1 MVEKSREVAVV
12 FDGSFDGFLCVIYAV
27 YYCKIIP
34 LSIQSQDK
42 VQLTLDNEMYHVDTD
57 SSQATRVMNGLREK
71 ISQDATSCIYHAFLS
86 GEDDKYMAMLQYIQL
101 GFKVGHMVDS
111 HLKED
116 CVRRV
121 HKLSGHVGREAHLL
135 LGFCRFAETVSGV
148 FYCPITPKNDVLDIV
163 ASHFKERLMG
173 QPWVIH
179 DKSRNKAAVYD
190 GKSYV
195 IADVPKEANVVYA
208 DGEKETQELW
218 VAFFNALAIEAR
230 KNPKLQRQLLP
241 LYFRKHMTE
250 FNQLPNVSSQPRLQ
264 DK

>member
-1 MVEKSREVAVV
+1 MVTIV

-27 YYCKIIP
+27 YYQKIDP
-34 LSIQSQDK
+34 VSIQTNDR
-42 VQLTLDNEMYHVDTD
+42 VQLALGDEMHQVETD
-57 SSQATRVMNGLREK
+57 SSHASRVMNGLKAK
-71 ISQDATSCIYHAFLS
+71 ISEDAASRIYYAFLS
-86 GEDDKYMAMLQYIQL
+86 GEEDKYMAMLQYIRL

-111 HLKED
+111 HLRED

-121 HKLSGHVGREAHLL
+121 HKLSANVGKETHLL
-135 LGFCRFAETVSGV
+135 TGFCRFAETVSGV
-148 FYCPITPKNDVLDIV
+148 FYCQITPKNDVLALV
-163 ASHFKERLMG
+163 ASHFIERLMG

-208 DGEKETQELW
+208 EGEKETQELW

-230 KNPKLQRQLLP
+230 KNYKLQRQLLP
-241 LYFRKHMTE
+241 LYFRKNMTE